1 MRFVFQAVF
10 VVWSATGQ
18 PSDLRAF
25 TNRVATVSNSETGTV
40 QVQIAQSLATA
51 RRIEEIRGICIQN
64 RRQICGKIMKVLPE
78 GLIVDS
84 GYSDLMRNQLNRS
97 WLLPGTVVATRAA
110 NAVEGNQPD
119 CLCIGLVLV
128 TDLPKTPRVKPKPY
142 DYVNIEAYPMGQYT
156 YMSVGE
162 VRRTVRKYS
171 AQLAKSV
178 QWMFESSEPR
188 NGPDGRAL
196 DSQNKKP

>member
-1 MRFVFQAVF
+1 MRFVFPAVF
-10 VVWSATGQ
+10 VVWSAAGQ
-18 PSDLRAF
+18 TNDLRAF
-25 TNRVATVSNSETGTV
+25 TNRMEAVSNSETGTV
-40 QVQIAQSLATA
+40 QAQVASSLATA
-51 RRIEEIRGICIQN
+51 RRIEEIRGKCIQN
-64 RRQICGKIMKVLPE
+64 RRQICGKIIKVLPE

-97 WLLPGTVVATRAA
+97 WLLPGTVVATRAT
-110 NAVEGNQPD
+110 NAVEGNLPD
-119 CLCIGLVLV
+119 CVCIGLVLV
-128 TDLPKTPRVKPKPY
+128 TDLPKTPHAKPKAY

-156 YMSVGE
+156 YTSVGE

-171 AQLAKSV
+171 AKLAKSV

-188 NGPDGRAL
+188 NGPDGSAL